1 MSQIDIGTTAGGGS
15 GTVTNVSVATANGV
29 SGVVTNPTTTP
40 DITLTLGDITPNSV
54 AAVGTVTGS
63 NLSGTHSG
71 ASSGTNTGDQTS
83 IVGITG
89 TIAQF
94 NTACTDADFATG
106 GGTVT
111 GASSGTNTGDQN
123 LFQTIAVSG
132 QSDVVADGPTD
143 TLTLVAGSNVTI
155 TTNAGTDTI
164 TIAASGSGG
173 ASATTVEV
181 DFGSTAITRG
191 RFTITDAGISATSKL
206 MVWQAPGPYTNK
218 GTRADEAEMTPIHII
233 SSVPA
238 SGSAVVNWESAEG
251 YTRRLTPLASGGTG
265 ATAGQFQKDPQNFIN
280 GFLSRIGKVR
290 GNVKF
295 NYVVFS

>member
-1 MSQIDIGTTAGGGS
+1 MSQIDIGTTASGGS

-63 NLSGTHSG
+63 NLSGTHS
-71 ASSGTNTGDQTS
+71 
-83 IVGITG
+83 
-89 TIAQF
+89 
-94 NTACTDADFATG
+94 
-106 GGTVT
+106 

-251 YTRRLTPLASGGTG
+251 YTRRLTPKASGGTG